1 MTTTTAVRWRRRTVQ
16 GLVGGAVV
24 LAALGLV
31 GDRCSEDGGLLTPA
45 ELFHRPLLFGTLI
58 AGALLAAVLIGVRDI
73 VVRALTTVMAV
84 LLGLLASP
92 FYILAGDGT
101 RTSMNEAAPGR
112 DDRHLVVEEGSAM
125 IDPLWWVYVDQGTGL
140 TERRWRVGYFNG
152 DAGTNALTG
161 AAWDGPDHIR
171 LTTGDTRTQVVELTA
186 SGRPTR
192 TVTRGQ

>member
-1 MTTTTAVRWRRRTVQ
+1 MTATTAVRWRRRTVQ
-16 GLVGGAVV
+16 GLLGGAVV

-45 ELFHRPLLFGTLI
+45 ELFHHPLLFGTLI

-73 VVRALTTVMAV
+73 VVRALTTVVAV

-101 RTSMNEAAPGR
+101 RTSMHEAAPGR

-125 IDPLWWVYVDQGTGL
+125 IARSGGSTSTKAPASP
-140 TERRWRVGYFNG
+140 N
-152 DAGTNALTG
+152 AGGGSATSTA
-161 AAWDGPDHIR
+161 
-171 LTTGDTRTQVVELTA
+171 TRA
-186 SGRPTR
+186 R
-192 TVTRGQ
+192 TP